1 MPAPPL
7 LHLRDTRL
15 TFGATPLLTGAD
27 LAVGPRARIGL
38 VGRNGSGK
46 STLMRIAA
54 GMVEPDGGEVFVQP
68 GTTIRYL
75 PQEPDFAD
83 ARTTRDYA
91 MAGLQGT
98 DDPHRV
104 TLLLEALSLTGE
116 EDVARLSGGEARR
129 AALVRTLAP
138 DPDVLLLDE
147 PTNHLDLPTIEWLEG
162 ELARVRSAL
171 VLISHDRRFLER
183 LTRETVWVDRGRTR
197 LLEKGFAHFE
207 DWRDTV
213 LEQEEL
219 DAHKLDRRIV
229 REEHWVTHGVS
240 GRRKRNV
247 RRLAELADLKKE
259 RAGRLRA
266 PAGVDLQM
274 AEADASGKLVI
285 RAEGASVALGGR
297 PLVRDLDLRIS
308 RGDRLGIVGSN
319 GAGKTTLVRLLTGA
333 LAPDGGRVKIAQT
346 VDMLVVD
353 QKRDALTPDLTVRD
367 ALTGGGTD
375 LVRIGETTKHV
386 MAYMKDF
393 LFLPE
398 QAGTPVSRLSGGER
412 GRLVMAMKMRQPSN
426 LMVLDEPTN
435 DLDLETLDLL
445 QERLATYAG
454 TVILVSHDRD
464 FIDRVCDRLLVPE
477 GDGRW
482 THYAGGWS
490 DMLSQRGGSPFAA
503 APEPVEAK
511 PRERGANGQTASPSS
526 SGAKL
531 SFKEAHALETLP
543 GEIEKLEAGIA
554 KVNDAL
560 ADPTLYERDPKR
572 FGQLMRLL
580 EKTQGE
586 LADKEERWLELE
598 EKREALAG

>member
-1 MPAPPL
+1 MPTPPL
-7 LHLRDTRL
+7 LHLRDVRL

-27 LAVGPRARIGL
+27 LAVAPGARIGL

-54 GMVEPDGGEVFVQP
+54 GLVEPDGGEVFVQP
-68 GTTIRYL
+68 GTTVRYL
-75 PQEPDFAD
+75 PQEPDFGG

-91 MAGLQGT
+91 EAGLQGT

-104 TLLLEALSLTGE
+104 TLLLEALGLTGE
-116 EDVARLSGGEARR
+116 EAVARLSGGEARR

-162 ELARVRSAL
+162 ELARSRAAL

-183 LTRETVWVDRGRTR
+183 LTRETAWVDRGGTR
-197 LLEKGFAHFE
+197 LMERGFAHFE

-213 LEQEEL
+213 LEQEER
-219 DAHKLDRRIV
+219 DAHKLDRKIV

-247 RRLAELADLKKE
+247 RRLAELAELKRSRTE
-259 RAGRLRA
+259 RVRTPGT
-266 PAGVDLQM
+266 VDLQLS
-274 AEADASGKLVI
+274 EADASAKLVI
-285 RAEGASVALGGR
+285 RAEGAAKTLGGR
-297 PLVRDLDLRIS
+297 ALVREFDLRVS
-308 RGDRLGIVGSN
+308 RGDRIGIVGSN
-319 GAGKTTLVRLLTGA
+319 GAGKTTLVRLMTGEVE
-333 LAPDGGRVKIAQT
+333 PDAGRVKIAQT

-353 QKRDALTPDLTVRD
+353 QKRDALSADLTVRD

-398 QAGTPVSRLSGGER
+398 QAGTPVERLSGGER
-412 GRLVMAMKMRQPSN
+412 GRLVLAMKMRHPSN
-426 LMVLDEPTN
+426 LLVLDEPTN

-445 QERLATYAG
+445 QERLATYEG

-482 THYAGGWS
+482 TAYAGGWS
-490 DMLSQRGGSPFAA
+490 DMLAQRGGSPFAT
-503 APEPVEAK
+503 
-511 PRERGANGQTASPSS
+511 RGARGEREKATRTTPARSAGG
-526 SGAKL
+526 GAKM
-531 SFKEAHALETLP
+531 SFKDAHALEALP

-554 KVNDAL
+554 RVNEAL

-580 EKTQGE
+580 EKTEAE
-586 LADKEERWLELE
+586 LAAKEERWLELE
-598 EKREALAG
+598 ERREALEGAA